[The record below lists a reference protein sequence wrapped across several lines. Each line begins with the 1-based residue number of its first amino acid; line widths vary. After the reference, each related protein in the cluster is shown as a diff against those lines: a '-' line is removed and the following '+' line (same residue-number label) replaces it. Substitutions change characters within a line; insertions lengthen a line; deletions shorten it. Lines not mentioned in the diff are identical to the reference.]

1 MKFISLTT
9 KENKQIQVNLA
20 QIAYLEQLE
29 NETLIHFGTKEVAV
43 LEKVT
48 EILAAC
54 PKTEEVKETEDFE
67 AVKSNKT
74 ETPVANPFHKYKAE

>member
-1 MKFISLTT
+1 MKFVTLTT
-9 KENKQIQVNLA
+9 KDNKKIQVNLA

-29 NETLIHFGTKEVAV
+29 NETLIHFSTKEVAV
-43 LEKVT
+43 LEKAA

-54 PKTEEVKETEDFE
+54 PKQEEVKETEDFE

-74 ETPVANPFHKYKAE
+74 ETSIRIR